1 MASKEALT
9 RFLSSLDKR
18 TYYEILG
25 VPKDADQGAIK
36 TAFHDFSLRYHPDRY
51 VDAPEDAR
59 PIAAEVYKRAVEA
72 YRCLTRSEVRQR
84 YDRAL
89 GRGKI
94 RIEPWVPSTRPP
106 PPPMRTL
113 AMIAVSPRAK
123 KLAEK
128 ADRLISIG
136 KLEDARVELV
146 GACQCEPANEEL
158 AERVRFLYD
167 ALALEPP

>member
-1 MASKEALT
+1 MATKEALGL
-9 RFLSSLDKR
+9 FLASLDKR
-18 TYYEILG
+18 SYYEILG
-25 VPKDADQGAIK
+25 VPQDATAGAIK
-36 TAFHDFSLRYHPDRY
+36 SAFHGFSLRYHPDRH
-51 VDAPEDAR
+51 VDAPDDAVAVASE
-59 PIAAEVYKRAVEA
+59 IYKRAVEA
-72 YRCLTRSEVRQR
+72 YRCLTQPDHRKR

-94 RIEPWVPSTRPP
+94 RIQPWLPSSRPP

-113 AMIAVSPRAK
+113 EMIAQTPRAK
-123 KLAEK
+123 KLAAK

-136 KLEDARVELV
+136 KLEDARIELV
-146 GACQCEPANEEL
+146 TACQCEPSNEEL